1 LWVLDWLMRLPD
13 ALNKRLRN
21 EIVILE
27 ESEKMRY
34 VTSFER
40 LAMEEGM
47 EKGMEKGR
55 EEGRE
60 EGRLEGEII
69 LLKKLMARRFG
80 ELPAWAEEKFTAA
93 SEQDVERWVE
103 AVLTA
108 PSLSAVFNDHLPH

>member
-47 EKGMEKGR
+47 EKG
-55 EEGRE
+55 RE

-69 LLKKLMARRFG
+69 LLKKLMVRRFG
-80 ELPAWAEEKFTAA
+80 ELPAWAEEKLTAA

-103 AVLTA
+103 EVLTA
-108 PSLSAVFNDHLPH
+108 PSLNTVFNDHLPH